1 MSTKNSAAET
11 ATETVTDATAA
22 ATAAAN
28 AAKAQSKL
36 DEANDKLL
44 RSQGYRRARP
54 FYEMG
59 VGSGFGRMAEGKFS
73 SVVEG
78 VLQVLSPVAIAT
90 SVGLATGLI
99 PVPGQRA
106 GAVCGD

>member
-11 ATETVTDATAA
+11 VSDVTDATAT
-22 ATAAAN
+22 ATAAAA
-28 AAKAQSKL
+28 AAKMQSKL
-36 DEANDKLL
+36 DDANDKLL
-44 RSQGYRRARP
+44 RGQGYRKARP

-99 PVPGQRA
+99 PVPGSRA
-106 GAVCGD
+106 GATCGD